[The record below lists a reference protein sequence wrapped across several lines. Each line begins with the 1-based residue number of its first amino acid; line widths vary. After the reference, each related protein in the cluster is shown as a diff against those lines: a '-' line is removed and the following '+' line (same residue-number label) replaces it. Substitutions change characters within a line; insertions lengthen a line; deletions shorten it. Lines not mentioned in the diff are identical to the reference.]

1 MDVGRVLPTRQ
12 PYIIC
17 KLAPGE
23 GREEEGNC
31 RERVWGKFP
40 PPPVIVTPGSADSHK
55 TMRALFF
62 LALIPNGHHGQARQR
77 WPARGSG
84 RKNRMC
90 RVWDGVY

>member
-40 PPPVIVTPGSADSHK
+40 PPPVIVTLGSADSHK
-55 TMRALFF
+55 TIDPKRSPRPGEAALVG
-62 LALIPNGHHGQARQR
+62 PRER
-77 WPARGSG
+77 E
-84 RKNRMC
+84 KNRVG